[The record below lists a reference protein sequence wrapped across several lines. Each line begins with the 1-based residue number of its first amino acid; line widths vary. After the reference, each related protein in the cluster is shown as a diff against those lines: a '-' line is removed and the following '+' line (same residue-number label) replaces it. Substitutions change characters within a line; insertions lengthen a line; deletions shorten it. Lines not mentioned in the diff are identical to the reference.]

1 MAQQSWRANH
11 KNDAE
16 CDTRNQ
22 IGGAEAKVKRDL
34 SADKRAESRSACADE
49 SIDAVDA
56 TE

>member
-11 KNDAE
+11 EDDAE

-22 IGGAEAKVKRDL
+22 VSGSEAKVKSDL
-34 SADKRAESRSACADE
+34 SADERAESRSACADE

-56 TE
+56 SE

>member
-16 CDTRNQ
+16 RDTRNQ
-22 IGGAEAKVKRDL
+22 IGGSKAKIKRNL
-34 SADKRAESRSACADE
+34 TADERTESRSTCANE
-49 SIDAVDA
+49 SVDAVDA